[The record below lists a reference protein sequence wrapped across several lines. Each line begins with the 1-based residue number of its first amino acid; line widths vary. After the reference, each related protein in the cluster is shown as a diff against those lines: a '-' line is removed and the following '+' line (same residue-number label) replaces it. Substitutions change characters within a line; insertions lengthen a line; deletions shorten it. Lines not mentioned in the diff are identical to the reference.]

1 MKRLGIFIFSF
12 FSFLITANAQ
22 KAGDVI
28 SGTVTDD
35 FGPVM
40 RANVV
45 ELDASNRIVAAAVTD
60 MSGNFSFRLKNPK
73 DKLSITYVGYKKV
86 VLPFNKTHYN
96 IRLQDNTTIDDV
108 VITSKKRSQGS
119 GLSIPVDEI
128 STSQQSISMT
138 EFEGLSMTT
147 VDEALQGR
155 IADAFAWR
163 FYHHR

>member
-1 MKRLGIFIFSF
+1 MKRLSIIIFSF
-12 FSFLITANAQ
+12 FSFLMTAHAQ

-73 DKLSITYVGYKKV
+73 DKLSISYVGYKKV
-86 VLPFNKTHYN
+86 MLPFNKN
-96 IRLQDNTTIDDV
+96 AKNTLL
-108 VITSKKRSQGS
+108 RSTATKPS
-119 GLSIPVDEI
+119 
-128 STSQQSISMT
+128 
-138 EFEGLSMTT
+138 F
-147 VDEALQGR
+147 
-155 IADAFAWR
+155 
-163 FYHHR
+163 

>member
-1 MKRLGIFIFSF
+1 MKRLGIIIFSF
-12 FSFLITANAQ
+12 FSFLMTAHAQ

-73 DKLSITYVGYKKV
+73 DKLSI
-86 VLPFNKTHYN
+86 
-96 IRLQDNTTIDDV
+96 
-108 VITSKKRSQGS
+108 S
-119 GLSIPVDEI
+119 
-128 STSQQSISMT
+128 
-138 EFEGLSMTT
+138 
-147 VDEALQGR
+147 
-155 IADAFAWR
+155 
-163 FYHHR
+163 